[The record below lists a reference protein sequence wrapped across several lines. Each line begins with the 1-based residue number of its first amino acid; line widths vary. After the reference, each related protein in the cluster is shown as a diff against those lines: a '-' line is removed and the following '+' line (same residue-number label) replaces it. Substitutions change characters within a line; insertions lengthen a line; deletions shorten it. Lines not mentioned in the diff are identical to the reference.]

1 MFNPPYFSFF
11 IETCSFVLHPK
22 LFEIPIFL
30 LYFTLVENSVLDYNL
45 ILKGCGIDSLP
56 IQDVLS
62 NIVNLEEFYT
72 STELVNIYN
81 HILLTVKDSQILI
94 QVIKCSDNYKN
105 ELTLKILLEMM
116 QYIPDKDDDD
126 SINLRRTC
134 VKAIA
139 NYKDYST
146 VKTLLDSM
154 NNKKEHYRVRL
165 ACADALG
172 RIGDRFAVKPLI
184 DLVEDDD
191 EKSVYL
197 KESATFA
204 LGILGDTSAIEPL
217 IKILESKRGFL
228 DKFSFLKE
236 KIVEALGKL
245 NLNNKVVMKALKNS
259 LLDSSPMVRINAIE
273 AIMNSDD
280 EESINLIRPCLKD
293 EDDEVQKNALIA
305 LYNLCGRDVLDEVI
319 SLPSYSKFL
328 KEEAK
333 ILLEE
338 YEEDDE

>member
-1 MFNPPYFSFF
+1 M
-11 IETCSFVLHPK
+11 
-22 LFEIPIFL
+22 
-30 LYFTLVENSVLDYNL
+30 ENSVLDYSL

-72 STELVNIYN
+72 SIELVNIYN
-81 HILLTVKDSQILI
+81 HILMNVKNSEILI

-105 ELTLKILLEMM
+105 EATLKILLAIL
-116 QYIPDKDDDD
+116 QQIPDEDDDE
-126 SINLRRTC
+126 SVNLRRTC

-146 VKTLLDSM
+146 VKILLDSM

-204 LGILGDTSAIEPL
+204 LGILGDSSAIEPL

-280 EESINLIRPCLKD
+280 EESISLIRPCLKD

-333 ILLEE
+333 NLLEE